1 MSVGS
6 SPRIGKKGVKAFI
19 IRTNRS
25 PVVEVDTEATAA
37 YVRFSRA
44 KVVRTMPFGGKD
56 TLAMVDLDQ
65 KGYVIGIEFVGQKD
79 FSIRELLRDIPV
91 ELSDAALNRT
101 RYVTADL
108 QAA

>member
-1 MSVGS
+1 MNAGS
-6 SPRIGKKGVKAFI
+6 SPRIGKKGIKAFI
-19 IRTNRS
+19 IQTNRP

-44 KVVRTMPFGGKD
+44 KVARTMPFGGKD

-65 KGYVIGIEFVGQKD
+65 KGHVIGIEFVGQRD
-79 FSIRELLRDIPV
+79 FSIRELLRNIPIQ
-91 ELSDAALNRT
+91 LSDASLNRT

-108 QAA
+108 QTA

>member
-19 IRTNRS
+19 IRTNRT
-25 PVVEVDTEATAA
+25 PVAEVDTEATAA

-44 KVVRTMPFGGKD
+44 KVVRTMPLGGKD

-65 KGYVIGIEFVGQKD
+65 KCHVIGIEFVGQKD

-91 ELSDAALNRT
+91 ELSDLH
-101 RYVTADL
+101 
-108 QAA
+108 

>member
-1 MSVGS
+1 MNAGS
-6 SPRIGKKGVKAFI
+6 SPLTGKKGVKAFV
-19 IRTNRS
+19 IRTTRT

-44 KVVRTMPFGGKD
+44 RVARTRPFGGKHS
-56 TLAMVDLDQ
+56 LAMIDLDQ
-65 KGYVIGIEFVGQKD
+65 KGNVIGIEFIGQKD
-79 FSIRELLRDIPV
+79 FSIRELLRDAPI

-108 QAA
+108 QTA

>member
-6 SPRIGKKGVKAFI
+6 SPLSGKKGIKAFVI
-19 IRTNRS
+19 GTRRT

-44 KVVRTMPFGGKD
+44 KVARTVPLGGQHS
-56 TLAMVDLDQ
+56 LAMVDLDQ
-65 KGYVIGIEFVGQKD
+65 KGKVIGIEFIGQKD
-79 FSIRELLRDIPV
+79 FSIRELLRDRPV
-91 ELSDAALNRT
+91 EVSDAALNRP

-108 QAA
+108 QRA